1 MPCDDWPCTDF
12 GSNDSQGTAWSFQ
25 QREENRRARAA
36 AVVLSWRR
44 GHTATDGP
52 ATDGL
57 AAANGPAAD
66 GAAAGCAGGGRAARC
81 IPRDPKST
89 LPAWVCWVC
98 FCMSWRAEF
107 WSSGVMAA
115 APQPAMQMMQV
126 ACPAGVSAGQ
136 AIQVRPRGCSCRPPA
151 QAAASPRLPALAAFS
166 LFVSAAGCSFPP
178 SSSERLV
185 SRAWTL
191 LQSGCCLQPAA

>member
-1 MPCDDWPCTDF
+1 MHRLR
-12 GSNDSQGTAWSFQ
+12 FQ
-25 QREENRRARAA
+25 RLTGDCVVFSAKGRKPARSSCCCRS
-36 AVVLSWRR
+36 L
-44 GHTATDGP
+44 
-52 ATDGL
+52 L
-57 AAANGPAAD
+57 AA
-66 GAAAGCAGGGRAARC
+66 GAYRNRWASHRWACRRKWASRRWGSRRLRRRRSRSQVHPPGSQINFTSLGVLG
-81 IPRDPKST
+81 
-89 LPAWVCWVC
+89 V
-98 FCMSWRAEF
+98 FFMSWRAEF